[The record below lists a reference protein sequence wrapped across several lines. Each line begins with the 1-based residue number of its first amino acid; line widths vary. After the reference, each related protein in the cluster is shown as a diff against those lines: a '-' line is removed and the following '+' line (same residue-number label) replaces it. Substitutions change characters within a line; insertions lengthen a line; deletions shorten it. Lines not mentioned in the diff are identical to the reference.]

1 MKRKLM
7 SVVALSILLSAWSI
21 LTYAARI
28 DDASEP
34 DSLKTVTL
42 RIEGMT

>member
-1 MKRKLM
+1 MKRALM
-7 SVVALSILLSAWSI
+7 LVVGLSILLSAWSI
-21 LTYAARI
+21 LTYASRI
-28 DDASEP
+28 DVSQP